1 MRLPPLGMGLAL
13 GSVVQTCLGSS
24 IPRTTSTPCSSLKV
38 TPPDGASLINATAT
52 ERYNVTYDGPTYN
65 GVAGSVDI
73 CDVEVFLTHGDA
85 GDAVRFAIYLP
96 LTGWNGRWQGTGG
109 GGFAAGSFDFELVS
123 AVTSGYSAGS
133 TDAGVNLAGDT
144 DVWYNSTQLVE
155 NFVHL
160 SFHEMTVLGKDLS
173 EKFYGRK
180 PEYSYW
186 FGCSTGGRQGMSE
199 AQRYPE
205 DYDGVFAGA
214 PAINWDRITIA
225 DYWPVAVQRQ
235 LGDAVPLCKLG
246 AIGNA
251 SVRACD
257 LLDGAADGLISN
269 PLKCAF
275 DAKSVVGM
283 EVQCDGNAT
292 TTTISERDATVWNK
306 IRDGFTDEKGD
317 LLWYGLQPGT
327 NLQNQAVPPGFLIAL
342 QWISD
347 FLLRSPGLDLS
358 YIKQRELVDLFHQSV
373 SEFGPLWGTDDPDL
387 SAFRARGGKILTWH
401 GWADDLI
408 SPLGTLDYWRRVAD
422 LAGGEAATDEF
433 YRVFMAPGLGHC
445 GMGPGPQMPTD
456 NLAPLV
462 AWVEKGEAPE
472 TILFAGNGQSR
483 NICKWP
489 RELQYRGSGN
499 VSDAASWKCV

>member
-1 MRLPPLGMGLAL
+1 MLPPLGICLAL
-13 GSVVQTCLGSS
+13 GSLVQICLGSS
-24 IPRTTSTPCSSLKV
+24 IPRTTPCSSLTV

-73 CDVEVFLTHGDA
+73 CDVEVYLTHGDA

-96 LTGWNGRWQGTGG
+96 LAGWNGRWQGTGG
-109 GGFAAGSFDFELVS
+109 GGFAAGGFDFELVS

-180 PEYSYW
+180 PDYSYW

-205 DYDGVFAGA
+205 DYDGIFAGA
-214 PAINWDRITIA
+214 PAINWDKLLVA
-225 DYWPVAVQRQ
+225 DYWPLTVQSQ
-235 LGDAVPLCKLG
+235 DGEPVPLCKLS

-251 SVRACD
+251 SVNACD

-269 PLKCAF
+269 PLKCGF

-283 EVQCDGNAT
+283 EVQCDGNV
-292 TTTISERDATVWNK
+292 TTTITERDATVWNK
-306 IRDGFTDEKGD
+306 IRNGLKDEKGNF
-317 LLWYGLQPGT
+317 LWYGLQPGA
-327 NLQNQAVPPGFLIAL
+327 NYQNQAVQPGFLIAI
-342 QWISD
+342 QWIAD
-347 FLLRSPGLDLS
+347 FLLRSPGLDVS
-358 YIKQRELVDLFHQSV
+358 DVKQDQLVDFFHQSV
-373 SEFGPLWGTDDPDL
+373 SEFGDLWGTDNPDL
-387 SAFRARGGKILTWH
+387 SAYRAHGGKILTWH

-408 SPLGTLDYWRRVAD
+408 SPMGTLDYWQRVVD
-422 LAGGEAATDEF
+422 LAGGEKETDEF

-445 GMGPGPQMPTD
+445 GNGPGPQIPTD

-462 AWVEKGEAPE
+462 EWVEKGKAPE
-472 TILFAGNGQSR
+472 TILFSGNGQSR
-483 NICKWP
+483 NICKFP
-489 RELQYRGSGN
+489 KELEYSGN
-499 VSDAASWKCV
+499 GKVSDAASWECV